1 MDPVW
6 RPYLVGQFPGWAIA
20 ALIAFVAHRLELVD
34 AWLAVA
40 IVAVVV
46 LKDLLLFPW
55 MRRFYNPSPANR
67 RMIGL
72 RGVAVTPVARSGLVR
87 VRGELWQATSD
98 RPIRE
103 GAAVIVR
110 DASGLRLLVEAES
123 VLPEPGASG
132 T

>member
-6 RPYLVGQFPGWAIA
+6 RPYLLGQLPGWAIA
-20 ALIAFVAHRLELVD
+20 ALAVWVGHRLELVD

-55 MRRFYNPSPANR
+55 MRRFYKPSPANR

-72 RGVAVTPVARSGLVR
+72 RGVAVTAVERSGLVR

-98 RPIRE
+98 RHIRE

-110 DASGLRLLVEAES
+110 DASGLRLRVEAES
-123 VLPEPGASG
+123 VLPEPDASG